1 MTLLLQAKSLT
12 HHAGQKTLFED
23 LDLAI
28 STGDRLAL
36 VGHNGSGKST
46 LLNILSG
53 TQPVDAG
60 RLSTRRGL
68 SLAMVEQFLPAEL
81 ASTTLV
87 DAVTAKTRDAA
98 RWQAEELLHKLAFA
112 DAEFDIAT
120 EALSGG
126 QQNRLMLARALA
138 TTPELLLL
146 DEPTNHLDLAT
157 LVLFEKLLGA
167 FSGACLIVSHDRV
180 FLDAVT
186 DKTLFLRDERIYRFD
201 LSYSPAKQALLAAD
215 VAAVRSRAAEGRK
228 IDALKA
234 SAKRLATW
242 GKVYDSE
249 KFARRARSME
259 KRVGRLEAE
268 QTFVS
273 GGSPLELKLELGETR
288 AKQVVAIRNVDISVA
303 GRELFHIDELIL
315 RPGERVALLGHNG
328 VGKTTFIRR
337 LVDALAGADDAVRY
351 GPQTSLGY
359 YDQELSEVEG
369 RGTMLE
375 YVRDRTD
382 AGEHAIVQRLIY
394 AGFPYAQHAKR
405 VCEMSGGERAR
416 LLFVVLSLNAPN
428 FLVLD
433 EPTNHIDVD
442 GKEQLEEQLLQSDAA
457 LLITSHDRMFIERL
471 AERFLWITEGRL
483 VEIHSL
489 ERFLDDTT
497 MSVQTAKIASADLQ
511 DGPQD
516 LLARIVELED
526 LLAADTARKPKFQK
540 PERQTAWQ
548 AELQRLNALL

>member
-1 MTLLLQAKSLT
+1 
-12 HHAGQKTLFED
+12 
-23 LDLAI
+23 
-28 STGDRLAL
+28 
-36 VGHNGSGKST
+36 
-46 LLNILSG
+46 
-53 TQPVDAG
+53 
-60 RLSTRRGL
+60 
-68 SLAMVEQFLPAEL
+68 
-81 ASTTLV
+81 
-87 DAVTAKTRDAA
+87 
-98 RWQAEELLHKLAFA
+98 
-112 DAEFDIAT
+112 
-120 EALSGG
+120 
-126 QQNRLMLARALA
+126 
-138 TTPELLLL
+138 
-146 DEPTNHLDLAT
+146 
-157 LVLFEKLLGA
+157 
-167 FSGACLIVSHDRV
+167 
-180 FLDAVT
+180 
-186 DKTLFLRDERIYRFD
+186 
-201 LSYSPAKQALLAAD
+201 
-215 VAAVRSRAAEGRK
+215 AEGRK

-259 KRVGRLEAE
+259 KRVERLVAD

-288 AKQVVAIRNVDISVA
+288 AKQVVAIRNVDINVA

-394 AGFPYAQHAKR
+394 AGFPYAQHTKR

-457 LLITSHDRMFIERL
+457 LLFTSHDRMFIERL

-497 MSVQTAKIASADLQ
+497 MSVQSAKIASADLP

>member
-53 TQPVDAG
+53 TQPADAG

-68 SLAMVEQFLPAEL
+68 SSAMVEQFLPAEL
-81 ASTTLV
+81 ASTTLL
-87 DAVTAKTRDAA
+87 DAVIATTRDAA
-98 RWQAEELLHKLAFA
+98 RWRAESLLHRLAFA
-112 DAEFDIAT
+112 DAEFDIRT

-138 TTPELLLL
+138 MEPELLLL

-157 LVLFEKLLGA
+157 LVLFEKLLGS
-167 FSGACLIVSHDRV
+167 FSGAYLIVSHDRA

-186 DKTLFLRDERIYRFD
+186 DETLFLRDERIYRFD
-201 LSYSPAKQALLAAD
+201 LSYSSARQALLAAD
-215 VAAVRSRAAEGRK
+215 TAAVRSRAAEARK

-259 KRVGRLEAE
+259 KRVARLETQ

-288 AKQVVAIRNVDISVA
+288 AKQAVAIRNVDISVA

-337 LVDALAGADDAVRY
+337 LVEALAGEDDAIRY

-369 RGTMLE
+369 RGTMLQ
-375 YVRDRTD
+375 YVRESVDV
-382 AGEHAIVQRLIY
+382 GEHAIVQRLIY
-394 AGFPYAQHAKR
+394 VGFPYAQHAKR
-405 VCEMSGGERAR
+405 VYEMSGGERAR
-416 LLFVVLSLNAPN
+416 LLFVVLSLKAPN

-433 EPTNHIDVD
+433 EPTNHIDIE

-457 LLITSHDRMFIERL
+457 VLITSHDRLFIERL

-483 VEIHSL
+483 IEIHSL
-489 ERFLDDTT
+489 ERFLDDT
-497 MSVQTAKIASADLQ
+497 MGLQTAPVTPADLP
-511 DGPQD
+511 DVPED
-516 LLARIVELED
+516 LLARIVELEG
-526 LLAADTARKPKFQK
+526 LFAADKARKPKFQK